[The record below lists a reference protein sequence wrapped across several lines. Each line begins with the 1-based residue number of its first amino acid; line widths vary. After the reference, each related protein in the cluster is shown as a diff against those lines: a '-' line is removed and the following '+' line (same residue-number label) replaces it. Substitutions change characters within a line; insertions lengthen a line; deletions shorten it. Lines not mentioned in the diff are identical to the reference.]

1 MNLRRQTSS
10 ANYERYDDFISFL
23 DKCYYSELFFIMPLK
38 SFSKYF
44 LGIKVDQEMQK

>member
-1 MNLRRQTSS
+1 MNVIMTL
-10 ANYERYDDFISFL
+10 YLMSFL
-23 DKCYYSELFFIMPLK
+23 DKWYYRELFLIMPLK

>member
-1 MNLRRQTSS
+1 MMTLYLFWIS
-10 ANYERYDDFISFL
+10 ATTVSF
-23 DKCYYSELFFIMPLK
+23 FFIMPLK